1 MDILE
6 EGALEKA
13 LNVEMKTPDRKQQCK
28 TIYEVIEYDYSYGS
42 KIKFSK
48 EFLMKNKAEFNV
60 HQFIPHHV
68 KKNIQQIG
76 LEYCLFSQN
85 MKNEREV
92 VVVVENS
99 SK

>member
-1 MDILE
+1 
-6 EGALEKA
+6 
-13 LNVEMKTPDRKQQCK
+13 
-28 TIYEVIEYDYSYGS
+28 
-42 KIKFSK
+42 
-48 EFLMKNKAEFNV
+48 MKNKAEFNV